1 MLAQTFLSFSYFK
14 AAVFHFFK
22 IFKEKALTLFVH
34 FWTSY
39 SLFNP
44 LQSGFSLA
52 SVLSTQLRVLL
63 WWRSP
68 RSSQFPNLMNVTSFD
83 TIDTLDTIP
92 FISMFPYSYSY
103 LLFISIFLS
112 SHILYICC
120 FTEFPR
126 PTALLTS
133 KIHLFLRHQWPCTCW
148 FLNLLF

>member
-22 IFKEKALTLFVH
+22 IFKERALTLFVH

-68 RSSQFPNLMNVTSFD
+68 RSSQFPNLMNITSFD
-83 TIDTLDTIP
+83 TIESLFHSFLCFLILILTFFLWAYFSLLTFFIFVVLQNSLDPLLFSLQKFT
-92 FISMFPYSYSY
+92 YSYGINDLVPVDS
-103 LLFISIFLS
+103 
-112 SHILYICC
+112 
-120 FTEFPR
+120 
-126 PTALLTS
+126 
-133 KIHLFLRHQWPCTCW
+133 
-148 FLNLLF
+148 